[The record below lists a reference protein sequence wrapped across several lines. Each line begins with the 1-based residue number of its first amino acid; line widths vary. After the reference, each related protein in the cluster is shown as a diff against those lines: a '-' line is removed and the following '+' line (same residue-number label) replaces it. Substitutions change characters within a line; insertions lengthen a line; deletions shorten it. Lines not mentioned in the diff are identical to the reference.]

1 MAPFGAP
8 RACTCFDQLPRSHY
22 CTPPFL
28 ALLLLLAL
36 LARPTVAVAQRP
48 GEVPAI
54 YSGTPWF
61 DDRGQ
66 VVNAHGANLVRDKAR
81 YYLFGEAHSDTS
93 NVFASFTATLRP
105 TSALG
110 WKFERV
116 ALPAQPTGKLGPG
129 RVTP

>member
-1 MAPFGAP
+1 MPVLALTNCPGPNAAP
-8 RACTCFDQLPRSHY
+8 L
-22 CTPPFL
+22 PFL

-54 YSGTPWF
+54 YSGAPCF

-66 VVNAHGANLVRDKAR
+66 VVSAHGANLVRDKAR

-110 WKFERV
+110 SLS
-116 ALPAQPTGKLGPG
+116 ALHCPRSQPASWARGGWANAI
-129 RVTP
+129 R